1 MQEYGSF
8 RPVSSRVRS
17 IFPLYSP
24 RIPEHKLDALGI
36 TSLTFRRVHTS
47 IERSSENIDP

>member
-1 MQEYGSF
+1 MLQKIEIENQTG
-8 RPVSSRVRS
+8 S